1 MECQSTLEH
10 IDECQCSPCS
20 PTPQRAQFKLGE
32 TNRQGTV
39 AMAALGAPTAC
50 FFHTKIP
57 LPIIAATP
65 KSPSSPCKCV
75 TVMGNLGTTV
85 RNCQS
90 PSAQLKLVRQSEV
103 KKTQPYAFLNVEN
116 LRTRRTVHPRYKI
129 FSNFPAILNHRI
141 YIFAIFGIHHTK
153 SCYRNSKEMDT
164 GMDMWPSDCSHQS
177 DHTLTEYYHLEQIE
191 FPETQNSISIHIAF
205 FSGVLIT

>member
-1 MECQSTLEH
+1 MSMF
-10 IDECQCSPCS
+10 PMF
-20 PTPQRAQFKLGE
+20 PYFPRAQFKLGE

-85 RNCQS
+85 RNCQA

-129 FSNFPAILNHRI
+129 FSNFPAILNHI
-141 YIFAIFGIHHTK
+141 WYIFLQFLGYTI
-153 SCYRNSKEMDT
+153 
-164 GMDMWPSDCSHQS
+164 PS
-177 DHTLTEYYHLEQIE
+177 LVIE
-191 FPETQNSISIHIAF
+191 IAKKWTQEWTCGLPIA
-205 FSGVLIT
+205 VIRVTILWLNIII